1 MMDRQTR
8 KTEEEEEEDEDDDDD
23 DDIEA
28 NHGQISRFR
37 GIIPGGN
44 EMEMAKLLEEAAH
57 YIVSL
62 QIQVEALSC
71 LAQELCQF

>member
-1 MMDRQTR
+1 MEGKMG
-8 KTEEEEEEDEDDDDD
+8 EEEREDD